1 MSEMRPESLHRR
13 GFLAGAALAGLGAAQ
28 ARAESPAQAQAQAP
42 TTQAPTAPAP
52 APDKAKLPGYV
63 AWKDADALIVHSNQ
77 TIETRRSAFGT
88 GLITDESALYIRN
101 NVNPPPE
108 SIVADRD
115 GWRVEI
121 GGVAR
126 PGTLTVADLKRLGLT
141 TVATVL
147 QCSGN
152 GRKYFQDRLAPGQKI
167 SGTPWTVGAAG
178 CVLWTGVP
186 LKAVVAAMGGPAA
199 GAKFITGTGG
209 EEIPP
214 GLKPKDVM
222 VERSVP
228 LAALD
233 TVILAWA
240 LNGRPISLAHG
251 GPLRMIVPG
260 YSGVNNVKYVKSVNL
275 TEAETDAKIQAASY
289 RMHGVGEKAAPSQ
302 PPVWEQPVRSWITA
316 PLEGDRAGRVV
327 VAGVA
332 FGGVNAVA
340 GVEVSTDGGA
350 TWRKAELVGPDLGRF
365 AWRQFALPADLG
377 PGTHVL
383 ASRATDSAGNVQ
395 PEEVPANGG
404 GYSHNGWRGPA
415 VTLTLA

>member
-1 MSEMRPESLHRR
+1 MTETRPHPLDRR
-13 GFLAGAALAGLGAAQ
+13 GFLAGAALAGLGV
-28 ARAESPAQAQAQAP
+28 AEAQAQAP
-42 TTQAPTAPAP
+42 GQAPGQAPAP
-52 APDKAKLPGYV
+52 QRAPASEAAKLPASA
-63 AWKDADALIVHSNQ
+63 AWKDAGALIVHSNQ
-77 TIETRRSAFGT
+77 TIETRRRAFGT

-101 NVNPPPE
+101 NVAPPPE

-121 GGVAR
+121 AGVAR
-126 PGTLTVADLKRLGLT
+126 PGTLTVGDLKRLGLT

-152 GRKYFQDRLAPGQKI
+152 GRKYFQDRLEPGQTI

-186 LKAVVAAMGGPAA
+186 LKAVVEAMGGPVAEA
-199 GAKFITGTGG
+199 RFITGTGG
-209 EEIPP
+209 EEIPQ

-228 LAALD
+228 LATLD
-233 TVILAWA
+233 TVVLAWA

-260 YSGVNNVKYVKSVNL
+260 YSGVNNVKYVKSVAL
-275 TEAETDAKIQAASY
+275 TPVETDAKIQAGSY
-289 RMHGVGEKAAPSQ
+289 RMHAVGEKAAPSQ

-316 PLEGDRAGRVV
+316 PLDEARPGRTVV
-327 VAGVA
+327 TGVA

-350 TWRKAELVGPDLGRF
+350 SWRQADLVGPDLGRF
-365 AWRQFALPADLG
+365 AWRLFALPVDLG
-377 PGTHVL
+377 PGSHVL
-383 ASRATDSAGNVQ
+383 VSRATDSAGNVQ